1 MSRFAWGCLIYG
13 PWFLA
18 WVALELTSIFWKACP
33 WPTLSRTAW
42 DLEDRWDWTQIIFLA
57 GLAVLLVHIVFH
69 FPFKSSA
76 P

>member
-1 MSRFAWGCLIYG
+1 MSRFVWGCAVYG

-18 WVALELTSIFWKACP
+18 WVALEITSVVWAGCP

-42 DLEDRWDWTQIIFLA
+42 NLEDKWDWTRILFLA
-57 GLAVLLVHIVFH
+57 GLGVLLVHIVWG
-69 FPFKSSA
+69 FPGRTL